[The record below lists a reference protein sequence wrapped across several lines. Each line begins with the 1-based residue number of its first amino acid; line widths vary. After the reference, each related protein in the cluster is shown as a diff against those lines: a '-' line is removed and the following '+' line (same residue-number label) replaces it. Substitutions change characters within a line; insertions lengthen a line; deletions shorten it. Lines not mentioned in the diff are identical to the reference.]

1 MTTATTTYYIIHIG
15 ATNAD
20 LTYIRQPFTREQAI
34 AYADEHQTT
43 DARSGAYRV
52 MQDNGFYMEDRVVYV
67 SGAAQPA
74 PETYTQKQVSS
85 TEKKVTIAIPTNV
98 QLISVIDLR
107 PIDFQSG
114 KRLAIPA
121 EACNI
126 CDRCG
131 KLHVKV
137 YEVMADGEIYN
148 VGIGC
153 CKRLFGWEPTRNEVQ
168 EKERIAE
175 AKALQE
181 ALQKAAQE
189 FVGRVNALVAPRP
202 QFKCMQEV
210 LRGYVAI
217 WHADGV
223 IIASEINHP
232 GIGPEKRA
240 EFAQRWRKAQ
250 LEKMLKEYEAEYK
263 ANRAEAKR
271 AKQLIQEIKKIA

>member
-1 MTTATTTYYIIHIG
+1 MTTATTYYIIHIG

-20 LTYIRQPFTREQAI
+20 MTYIRNGWTSFEGACG
-34 AYADEHQTT
+34 YADKHQAT

-52 MQDNGFYMEDRVVYV
+52 MQDNGFYMADRCVYV

-74 PETYTQKQVSS
+74 PATCDKPKPAPKHVE
-85 TEKKVTIAIPTNV
+85 
-98 QLISVIDLR
+98 LISVIDLR

-121 EACNI
+121 EACNV

-148 VGIGC
+148 VGSGC